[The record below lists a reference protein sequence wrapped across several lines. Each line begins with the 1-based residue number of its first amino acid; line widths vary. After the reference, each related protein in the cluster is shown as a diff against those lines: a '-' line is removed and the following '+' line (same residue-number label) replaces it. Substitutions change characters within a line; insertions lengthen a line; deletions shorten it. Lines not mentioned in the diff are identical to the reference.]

1 MDLLISL
8 MERLDVAA
16 MAVTA
21 PVNLTE
27 KIVMNVL
34 SPARLV
40 LSVLTPGLSS
50 SQTITVRTKTSHL
63 LVLILGNLDTFIAGL
78 LKENK
83 KNLLTEAQSGLAKLY
98 NKIEILELWELLPQL
113 LDDKQM
119 EAVIHIIR
127 ITKYWVKMF
136 GVGSIEGDQ

>member
-1 MDLLISL
+1 MISL
-8 MERLDVAA
+8 MERLDVTA
-16 MAVTA
+16 MAASVPVT
-21 PVNLTE
+21 LTE
-27 KIVMNVL
+27 KIVLNVL
-34 SPARLV
+34 SPAGLV

-50 SQTITVRTKTSHL
+50 SQTITVRTKSSHL

-83 KNLLTEAQSGLAKLY
+83 TNLLTETQNGLAKLY
-98 NKIEILELWELLPQL
+98 NRIEILELWELLPQL

-119 EAVIHIIR
+119 EAVVHIIR

>member
-1 MDLLISL
+1 MISL
-8 MERLDVAA
+8 MERLDVTA
-16 MAVTA
+16 MAASVPVT
-21 PVNLTE
+21 LTE
-27 KIVMNVL
+27 KIVLNVL

-40 LSVLTPGLSS
+40 LGVLTPGLSS
-50 SQTITVRTKTSHL
+50 SQTITVRTKSSHL

-83 KNLLTEAQSGLAKLY
+83 TNLLTETQNGLAKLY
-98 NKIEILELWELLPQL
+98 NRIEILELWELLPQL

-119 EAVIHIIR
+119 EAVVHIIR

>member
-16 MAVTA
+16 MVVSA

-83 KNLLTEAQSGLAKLY
+83 TNLLTEAQSGLAKLY
-98 NKIEILELWELLPQL
+98 NRIEILELWELLPQL